1 MIVTCDRLDGL
12 VHEHPRSNPDTLLH
26 QRHGLS
32 VPFGCIFC
40 GRAVPMF
47 TILSEVRVTGQL
59 VLFPLVPRR
68 LTTSIRALGIRDI
81 RRGIAGRV
89 GLVVR

>member
-12 VHEHPRSNPDTLLH
+12 VNEHPRSNPDTLLH

-32 VPFGCIFC
+32 VPFGSIFC

-47 TILSEVRVTGQL
+47 TLLSEVRVTGQPVPFTL
-59 VLFPLVPRR
+59 VTRR
-68 LTTSIRALGIRDI
+68 LTTSI
-81 RRGIAGRV
+81 
-89 GLVVR
+89 